1 MGKQK
6 REDMTASNA
15 KFVPGPG
22 MYETRSKLGGAK
34 YGFGSSKRGENS
46 KENVPGPGQYH
57 IPCKF
62 GDVPRYQT
70 VGGRFEEAYRFI

>member
-1 MGKQK
+1 MS
-6 REDMTASNA
+6 ASNA

-22 MYETRSKLGGAK
+22 MYETRSKLGGFK
-34 YGFGSSKRGENS
+34 YGFGSSKRSDRG

-62 GDVPRYQT
+62 ADVPRYLT
-70 VGGRFEEAYRFI
+70 AGGKFEENYRFI